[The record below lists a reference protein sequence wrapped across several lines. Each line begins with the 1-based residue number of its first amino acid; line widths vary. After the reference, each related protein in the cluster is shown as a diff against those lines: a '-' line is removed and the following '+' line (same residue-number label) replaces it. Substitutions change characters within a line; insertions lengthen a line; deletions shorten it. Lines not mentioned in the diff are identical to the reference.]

1 MERTILNEYLIECK
15 DILLPLLHKV
25 FNLILDTGY
34 FPTRWTKAV
43 IIPVF
48 KKGDIN
54 DLNNY
59 RGISLVSNLGKL
71 FTAVLNQR
79 LIKWSQN
86 NDIITDAQFGIRPGY
101 GTVDAIFILHSIIS
115 HTLANKKRLYC
126 AFVDFKMAFDS
137 IDRCKLWYKIA
148 KVGIRG
154 KLLSILKNMYSNV
167 KSCVTL
173 NGFNSDFF
181 RNSVGLIQG
190 EVLSPILFSLYV
202 NDFESEFL
210 KSNCKSFDY
219 GELNLFLLMYAGVM
233 IFFSESVEGLQ
244 NELNTLSN
252 CARLWGLKV
261 NIKKTK
267 VVVFR
272 KNLRLYDYE

>member
-1 MERTILNEYLIECK
+1 M
-15 DILLPLLHKV
+15 
-25 FNLILDTGY
+25 FNLILDTGF
-34 FPTRWTKAV
+34 FPTSWTKAV

-79 LIKWSQN
+79 HTKWSQN
-86 NDIITDAQFGIRPGY
+86 NDIITDAQFGFRPGY

-115 HTLANKKRLYC
+115 HTLANKKRLYS

-148 KVGIRG
+148 KIGIRG
-154 KLLSILKNMYSNV
+154 QSLSILKNMYSNV
-167 KSCVTL
+167 KLCVTL

-181 RNSVGLIQG
+181 RTSVGLMQG
-190 EVLSPILFSLYV
+190 EVRSPILFSLYV

-219 GELNLFLLMYAGVM
+219 IELNIFLLMHKDDM
-233 IFFSESVEGLQ
+233 IIFSESVEGLQ

-252 CARLWGLKV
+252 CARSWGLKL

-272 KNLRLYDYE
+272 KNLRLYDYEKFYIDDSLIAVVNTFNYLDLHFN